1 MCRRVVVATDSCA
14 NLPGSLIEELGIR
27 VVPIR
32 LNIGNRTYRDGVDL
46 TPAEFYRLLRT
57 STEVP
62 KTSSPSIAD
71 FLQVY
76 TRAIEDGNEV
86 VVICIASEL
95 SAVHRV
101 AVMASQMVDAARI
114 RVVDSGCSTMA
125 QGFVV
130 LEAARAAAAGK
141 DLAAVVTRAEEM
153 SQAVRFLAVLETL
166 NYLHRG
172 GRIGSAVHLVG
183 SKLKIKPMVT
193 VRQGKVELVA
203 VPRTKRQ
210 AFRRMTQEIEREA
223 QGRPVH
229 AGIFHSDAPGEAK
242 VLRHLVAERVECVEL
257 YTTEF
262 TPVMGAH
269 AGPGVVGVAYYIDD
283 GH

>member
-1 MCRRVVVATDSCA
+1 MCSRVIVATDSCA
-14 NLPGSLIEELGIR
+14 NLPDSLIEELGIR

-32 LNIGNRTYRDGVDL
+32 LNIGDRTYRDGIDL
-46 TPAEFYRLLRT
+46 APAEFYRLLRT
-57 STEVP
+57 STEAP
-62 KTSSPSIAD
+62 KTSSPSVAD

-76 TRAIEDGNEV
+76 TKAIEDGNEV
-86 VVICIASEL
+86 VAICIASEL
-95 SAVHRV
+95 SAVHGV

-130 LEAARAAAAGK
+130 LEAARAAAAGA
-141 DLAAVVTRAEEM
+141 DLTAVMARAEEM
-153 SQAVRFLAVLETL
+153 IPKVRFFAVLETL
-166 NYLHRG
+166 DYLYRG
-172 GRIGSAVHLVG
+172 GRIGNAVHLVG
-183 SKLKIKPMVT
+183 TTLKIKPMVT
-193 VRQGKVELVA
+193 VRQGKVQLVA
-203 VPRTKRQ
+203 VPRTKSQ
-210 AFRRMTQEIEREA
+210 AFLRMVHEIEREA
-223 QGRPVH
+223 HGQPVH
-229 AGIFHSDAPGEAK
+229 AGIFHSDALEDAK
-242 VLRHLVAERVECVEL
+242 ALRHLAAERVECVEL